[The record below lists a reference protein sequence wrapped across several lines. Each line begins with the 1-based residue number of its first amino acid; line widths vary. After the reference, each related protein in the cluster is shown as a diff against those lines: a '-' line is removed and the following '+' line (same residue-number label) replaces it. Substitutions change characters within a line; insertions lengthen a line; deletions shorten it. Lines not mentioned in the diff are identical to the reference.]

1 MSITS
6 LRARLRY
13 IGNVFK
19 SGKGHSRARRKLAW
33 SMTMTW
39 MAGTL
44 TIISIKKAALLGA
57 LDWNKC
63 E

>member
-1 MSITS
+1 MTA

-13 IGNVFK
+13 MGSVFK

-33 SMTMTW
+33 SMIMIW
-39 MAGTL
+39 RAGTL

-57 LDWNKC
+57 LD
-63 E
+63 